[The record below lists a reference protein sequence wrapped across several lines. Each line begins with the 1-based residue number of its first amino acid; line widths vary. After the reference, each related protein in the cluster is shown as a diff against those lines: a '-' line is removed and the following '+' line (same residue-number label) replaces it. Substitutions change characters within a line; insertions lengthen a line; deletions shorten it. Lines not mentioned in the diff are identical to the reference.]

1 MNRNELAV
9 GQIITVGTEVEFWQS
24 GPVEA
29 LDWRTDRWAPFQI
42 KEIVELGPDY
52 VTMEVECKDG
62 IYSGTIE
69 LDLDY
74 DDIELAK

>member
-1 MNRNELAV
+1 MKRNELAV
-9 GQIITVGTEVEFWQS
+9 GQIVTVGTEVEFWQS

-29 LDWRTDRWAPFQI
+29 LDYRTDRWARFEI
-42 KEIVELGPDY
+42 KEIVDLGEDY
-52 VTMEVECKDG
+52 VTVEVECKDG
-62 IYSGTIE
+62 IYSGSIE